1 MTEVI
6 SEQPVFTL
14 TEAAYALGENV
25 KNVIRLVDEHPDLVN
40 KTLIGKRGRRVL
52 GTRDLVY
59 MQAVRELRDV
69 LTPVGR
75 RQLHEALLVSAD
87 TLQEVTFGSLK
98 LPLEPLEKKVQERI
112 DVLDRLKDSIEGD
125 PEDPFIKQT
134 NVEVYRIAALLAG
147 GATVDEVKEDYP
159 LLSLDQIKNAR
170 DYAQAIPKQGHPY
183 PGKSFKRATRE
194 LNLHLID
201 ELLAEEDEKGDAE

>member
-1 MTEVI
+1 MTEII

-14 TEAAYALGENV
+14 TEAAYALDENV

-40 KTLIGKRGRRVL
+40 KTVIGKRGRRVL
-52 GTRDLVY
+52 RARDLVY

-75 RQLHEALLVSAD
+75 RQLHEALVVSGA
-87 TLQEVTFGSLK
+87 QREVTFGSLK
-98 LPLEPLEKKVQERI
+98 LPLEPLERKVQERI
-112 DVLDRLKDSIEGD
+112 DVLDRLKDTIEGD
-125 PEDPFIKQT
+125 PEDPFIKGT
-134 NVEVYRIAALLAG
+134 DVEVYRIAALLAG
-147 GATVDEVKEDYP
+147 GATVDEVKEDYA
-159 LLSLDQIKNAR
+159 LLSIDHIKSAR
-170 DYAQAIPKQGHPY
+170 DYAQAIPKQGRPY

-201 ELLAEEDEKGDAE
+201 ELLSQDDEKGDAE